1 METYSLF
8 LSFSGT
14 SYYDNLSACY
24 ALMSCK
30 LLFVISASILVR
42 DTQGVK
48 VTGGEITV
56 VQGETAILPCKL
68 TDTKESLTQI
78 SWQKKTRGKPQI
90 DNFFTITDT
99 GIPHFHNGKDDR
111 FQFVG
116 SITDFNGSIQLSDVS
131 LSDEGVYTCIFTLFP
146 SGNYKAEIPL
156 NLHVPPITSLK
167 DNHPTLGNQ
176 EVSLVTC
183 MAAGSR
189 PPAEVKW
196 QIDTLTEKVKPIT
209 NSTHH
214 DNGTTTTVSSLFGVP
229 TREINQ
235 HSVQCVVTSV
245 ALSKEKILPFT
256 IQVYFSPME
265 VSISGSDNSFQCVTE
280 ANPPA
285 NFTWS
290 RSDGSWPQSAV
301 RAEGAVL
308 HLLSMTSDL
317 NGEYQCEAS
326 NSYGRKHGR
335 LYLHVISG
343 GCSACWTLFVLLILS
358 GAAAAAVWYF
368 YKSGKFWRTTD
379 RQAVPTT
386 SGSPDGARGAEETV
400 DLRTQAEAKET

>member
-1 METYSLF
+1 METYSLS

-14 SYYDNLSACY
+14 SYYDNLSACCV
-24 ALMSCK
+24 LMSCN

-78 SWQKKTRGKPQI
+78 SWQKNTRGKPQI
-90 DNFFTITDT
+90 VNFFTITDT
-99 GIPHFHNGKDDR
+99 GIPRFHNGKDDR

-146 SGNYKAEIPL
+146 SGNYKTEIHL
-156 NLHVPPITSLK
+156 NLL
-167 DNHPTLGNQ
+167 
-176 EVSLVTC
+176 
-183 MAAGSR
+183 GSR

-308 HLLSMTSDL
+308 HLSSMTSDL

-358 GAAAAAVWYF
+358 GAAAAVWYF

-400 DLRTQAEAKET
+400 DLRTQAEAKER